1 VLAAASDTGDLTVL
15 ERAAGHLKIDLG
27 ALSSAENAGLVLVR
41 HGSIQFRHPLA
52 RSAIYADASAEER
65 RQAHRAL
72 AAALPDRDIDRRAWH
87 LAAAAVG
94 ADATASRALQQAG
107 DRARRRSAYATAAV
121 AFERAA
127 RLAPEH
133 ERRGYLL

>member
-72 AAALPDRDIDRRAWH
+72 AAALPDRDIDRRACTWP
-87 LAAAAVG
+87 LQRWAQTRPPRVRSNRPAI
-94 ADATASRALQQAG
+94 ALG
-107 DRARRRSAYATAAV
+107 D
-121 AFERAA
+121 AA
-127 RLAPEH
+127 RTRLPPWRSNAPH
-133 ERRGYLL
+133 DWPPSTSDAGTC